1 MTIME
6 VYRLRFMLKS
16 QSRQVHILIQSLGLE
31 IYDAKLSA
39 FAISHN
45 LIHPITFFADGLIGL
60 RVAWKTECLKRLP
73 HINNRVLL
81 EFRKRIPCVDIL
93 GLVL

>member
-16 QSRQVHILIQSLGLE
+16 QSRQVHILIQGLVLQIDYTE
-31 IYDAKLSA
+31 FSA

-45 LIHPITFFADGLIGL
+45 LIHPITFFADGLICL
-60 RVAWKTECLKRLP
+60 RVTWKTECLKRHRLQ
-73 HINNRVLL
+73 HL
-81 EFRKRIPCVDIL
+81 KDSS
-93 GLVL
+93 